1 MAAAADHYFYVLHC
15 SDNTYYGGYTTDV
28 ERREAEHN
36 AGIRCKYTKTRR
48 PVKVIHYERF
58 ASRSEAMQAEAA
70 LKKQTRKQ
78 KDAYLS
84 AAKEKEN
91 LQ

>member
-1 MAAAADHYFYVLHC
+1 MVVANNHYFYVLQC

-28 ERREAEHN
+28 IRREKEHN

-48 PVKVIHYERF
+48 PVEVIHYERF
-58 ASRSEAMQAEAA
+58 ESRSEAMQAEAA
-70 LKKQTRKQ
+70 FKKQTRKQ
-78 KDAYLS
+78 KEAYLL

-91 LQ
+91 L